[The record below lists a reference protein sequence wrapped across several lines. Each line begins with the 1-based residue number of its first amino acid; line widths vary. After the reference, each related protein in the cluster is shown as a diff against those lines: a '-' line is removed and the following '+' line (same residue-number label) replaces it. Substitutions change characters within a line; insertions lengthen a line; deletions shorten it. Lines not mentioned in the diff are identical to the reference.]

1 MGKEPVPDAWEQR
14 CIEQE
19 RWFGMAAAVV
29 GVVSQPLWLWLDH
42 FVEPEHTV
50 RCAVSR
56 GLVAF
61 ACLVYLTPLVPTGTL
76 RQVRVT
82 TLATWAIAALFV
94 GVTVPGAGDAYAM
107 YVVSY
112 SLLPWA
118 AAVSLSLPLPW
129 AVSLMAIVLSGFA
142 LPHALLGGPPVADA
156 VAGQVYMVTAAALG
170 ATSITLRHRAL
181 RTAFLTDRE
190 LQRSEREVA
199 ASQLA
204 LIEQQAL
211 HDARNHFL
219 ERMSHELRTPLNAIL
234 GYTEMVREECV
245 DAGMDASVEDLDRVA
260 ASGNTLLALIADI
273 LDLTALET
281 GNVRFVIEDV
291 DLEALL
297 RSCVAEVAPAA
308 ARKGLPITVE
318 AGDLGTVACDPTRV
332 RQALLALLTNA
343 VKFTATGNIVVRAAR
358 RDPGAT
364 IDVEDTGPG
373 VPQDLAERIFES
385 FVQADSRTTRQA
397 AGAGVGLTVAREM
410 VRRMGGEV
418 SYRPRDGGG
427 STFCLE
433 IR

>member
-1 MGKEPVPDAWEQR
+1 
-14 CIEQE
+14 
-19 RWFGMAAAVV
+19 
-29 GVVSQPLWLWLDH
+29 
-42 FVEPEHTV
+42 
-50 RCAVSR
+50 
-56 GLVAF
+56 
-61 ACLVYLTPLVPTGTL
+61 LTPLVPTGTL

-234 GYTEMVREECV
+234 GYTEILMEEMSNDGQQGDLHRIQSAGLHLLGLIDDVLDLSKIEAGRMDLELGSVDVGEVVRRVVGDHEQRARIAVHVEPGV
-245 DAGMDASVEDLDRVA
+245 SSVVADAARVGQIVRSLLCIALELPGSQRVVVRVGPGERQGVRLTVHGEGAHMDASVRA
-260 ASGNTLLALIADI
+260 
-273 LDLTALET
+273 
-281 GNVRFVIEDV
+281 R
-291 DLEALL
+291 LL
-297 RSCVAEVAPAA
+297 RPFASPDPAQ
-308 ARKGLPITVE
+308 E
-318 AGDLGTVACDPTRV
+318 AGSAGLGLVVSRHFA
-332 RQALLALLTNA
+332 AL
-343 VKFTATGNIVVRAAR
+343 
-358 RDPGAT
+358 
-364 IDVEDTGPG
+364 
-373 VPQDLAERIFES
+373 
-385 FVQADSRTTRQA
+385 
-397 AGAGVGLTVAREM
+397 
-410 VRRMGGEV
+410 MGGEV
-418 SYRPRDGGG
+418 RMGEDGGL
-427 STFCLE
+427 TLDLVE
-433 IR
+433 V